1 MLAFVSM
8 THSITI
14 FPTAFI
20 TAIEML
26 SLKCRTRHFKEHAD
40 SPIMPTTNRKQRL

>member
-1 MLAFVSM
+1 LAFVSM

-26 SLKCRTRHFKEHAD
+26 SLLCRARHNAEHF
-40 SPIMPTTNRKQRL
+40 